1 MQLDKKSQLMM
12 KMIKLKS
19 KDKLKFSMKY
29 SKHKIK
35 SYPILILLTRLIKP
49 KEKKFLILQQMLFNQ

>member
-19 KDKLKFSMKY
+19 KDKLKFLIKY
-29 SKHKIK
+29 LKNKIK
-35 SYPILILLTRLIKP
+35 SYPILIQLTRLTKP
-49 KEKKFLILQQMLFNQ
+49 KLKKILILQYMLFNQ